1 MSSDES
7 RQPHDDRMSLTEPVS
22 APQGK
27 ATPENI
33 ETDAETLGKTS
44 GGFLG
49 AVGGMSLGALG
60 GPVGL
65 ALGGLAGAVGG
76 WFAGREIAEAITEH
90 DDREYR
96 AHYERSEQRLADR
109 RYEEIRPAYV
119 AGHLAGR
126 NPDWASRSFEEVE
139 PDLRRGWN
147 AEVAHACG
155 EWPAVRGYA
164 QTAFDRA
171 RRGAPEG

>member
-1 MSSDES
+1 MASNDSREHGDEKF
-7 RQPHDDRMSLTEPVS
+7 SLAEPVS
-22 APQGK
+22 APQGH

-33 ETDAETLGKTS
+33 DADAETLGKSS

-65 ALGGLAGAVGG
+65 VLGGLAGAVGG
-76 WFAGREIAEAITEH
+76 WFAGRELADAITED
-90 DDREYR
+90 DDRAYR
-96 AHYERSEQRLADR
+96 THFEEAPERLADR
-109 RYEEIRPAYV
+109 RYDDVRPAYL

-126 NPDWASRSFEEVE
+126 NPEWAGRPYDDVE
-139 PDLRRGWN
+139 ADLRRGWS
-147 AEVAHACG
+147 ADVARTCG

-164 QTAFDRA
+164 RTAFERA
-171 RRGAPEG
+171 RRGDPER

>member
-7 RQPHDDRMSLTEPVS
+7 RESHDDELSLTQPVS
-22 APQGK
+22 SPPGR
-27 ATPENI
+27 ATHENI
-33 ETDAETLGKTS
+33 RTDAETLGKTS

-65 ALGGLAGAVGG
+65 ALGGLAGALGG
-76 WFAGREIAEAITEH
+76 WFAGRGIADAMTE
-90 DDREYR
+90 DDDDAYR
-96 AHYERSEQRLADR
+96 RHYESAETRLADR
-109 RYEEIRPAYV
+109 RYEDVRPAYV

-126 NPDWASRSFEEVE
+126 NPEWASRSFTDIE

-147 AEVAHACG
+147 PEVARSCG
-155 EWPAVRGYA
+155 EWSVARPYA
-164 QTAFDRA
+164 MAAFDRVRGDGA
-171 RRGAPEG
+171 R